1 MSKRKGTTSVG
12 RKILMALSGL
22 FLILFLLQHCVIN
35 SLSVIAPDMFNV
47 VSQFMGT
54 NPIIQFFI
62 QPVLA
67 FGVFFH
73 LIMGMYLERKN
84 RSARPI
90 KYAVN
95 KPATNSSWMSR
106 NMIISGIMIML
117 FLAVH
122 FIDFWLPEL
131 NTKFIQGDMSGMNA
145 EGEYRYMEE
154 LVHHF
159 QNPVRVGV
167 YVLAFIFL
175 SLHLLHGFQSAFQ
188 SVGFNHNKY
197 TPIIKKLGN
206 IYAVLIPLA
215 FIFIALFHFFNHN
228 A

>member
-1 MSKRKGTTSVG
+1 
-12 RKILMALSGL
+12 
-22 FLILFLLQHCVIN
+22 
-35 SLSVIAPDMFNV
+35 
-47 VSQFMGT
+47 
-54 NPIIQFFI
+54 
-62 QPVLA
+62 
-67 FGVFFH
+67 
-73 LIMGMYLERKN
+73 
-84 RSARPI
+84 
-90 KYAVN
+90 
-95 KPATNSSWMSR
+95 
-106 NMIISGIMIML
+106 
-117 FLAVH
+117 
-122 FIDFWLPEL
+122 
-131 NTKFIQGDMSGMNA
+131 MNA